1 MHAIVIGPCTTHQP
15 CTSISGWVMDAV
27 NACMKPC
34 TSLYYVWA
42 MDAVNS
48 QRIAEYVRHAM
59 HYMDGPWILYMGV
72 HAASD
77 HGTSSYI
84 GLMDAVTILECIMP
98 GPWMR
103 QEPVVN
109 PGLHKAGRSNRN
121 DDVES
126 KPRMAWGSPPSAPSA
141 PSSAQRAQY
150 TLKLRNRAI

>member
-1 MHAIVIGPCTTHQP
+1 
-15 CTSISGWVMDAV
+15 
-27 NACMKPC
+27 
-34 TSLYYVWA
+34 

-48 QRIAEYVRHAM
+48 QHIAEHVRHAM

-77 HGTSSYI
+77 HGTSSYRVDGCCDNI
-84 GLMDAVTILECIMP
+84 RMHYMP

-103 QEPVVN
+103 QEPVN

-126 KPRMAWGSPPSAPSA
+126 KPCMAWGSPPSAPSV
-141 PSSAQRAQY
+141 SSAQRAQY
-150 TLKLRNRAI
+150 PLKLTAYIII